1 MSRNFSEDKQVI
13 LSYMKNLITFAYH
26 ELKPNKTKMRAHLTL
41 VTMPS
46 INANKCEETKSSKFL
61 YTIYENVSW
70 YIH

>member
-1 MSRNFSEDKQVI
+1 MSRNFSEDKQVT

-26 ELKPNKTKMRAHLTL
+26 ERKTNKTKMRAHLTIL
-41 VTMPS
+41 T

-61 YTIYENVSW
+61 YTIYDDVSW

>member
-1 MSRNFSEDKQVI
+1 MSRNFSEDKQVT

-26 ELKPNKTKMRAHLTL
+26 ERKTNKTKMRAHLTL
-41 VTMPS
+41 VTILT

-61 YTIYENVSW
+61 YTIYDDVSW